1 MERFLPE
8 IPESWKD
15 LLSDQIDKPY
25 FLEMDKELKRQY
37 GNHTVTPSRE
47 RIYAALS
54 MVAPSDVKVVILG
67 QDPYPTAGVAN
78 GLAFSV
84 SKGTRLPQSLKN
96 IYKELN
102 LEYGYPI
109 PETNGD
115 LSCLERQGVLLLN
128 TSLTTEIGKPN
139 AHRAIGWRTF
149 TDCLLERLSGLN
161 DHKRVYLLFGNE
173 AQKKERL
180 LNPENSV
187 ILKEVHPSPLSAS
200 RGFFHSGCFRKVN
213 AVLEK
218 ENLGSIDWE
227 ILDDRITLF

>member
-1 MERFLPE
+1 MGLFLPE
-8 IPESWKD
+8 IPGKWKD

-25 FLEMDKELKRQY
+25 FLQMDKELERQY
-37 GNHTVTPSRE
+37 RTQTVTPSRE

-54 MVAPSDVKVVILG
+54 MVAPTDVKVVILG

-84 SKGTRLPQSLKN
+84 SRGTKLPQSLKN

-115 LSCLERQGVLLLN
+115 LSCLAKQGVLLLN
-128 TSLTTEIGKPN
+128 TSLTTIIGKPN
-139 AHRAIGWRTF
+139 AHRNIGWRTL
-149 TDCLLERLSGLN
+149 TDCLLERLSESE

-173 AQKKERL
+173 AQKKAKL
-180 LNPENSV
+180 LDSRNSI

-200 RGFFHSGCFRKVN
+200 RGFFHSNCFRKVN
-213 AVLEK
+213 DILEK
-218 ENLGSIDWE
+218 EGLRKIDWQ